1 MCLLINYTPIACFV
15 SGRVKT
21 SGWSPGRFAFHCTNP
36 LPFTQM
42 VLDYEK
48 TSITYHPYPQVT
60 PGKWVELF
68 SNERSYHIGVGQG
81 LLFGL
86 LWTEHQQDHLDPSL
100 FPLTPLSRVPPPD
113 CLFGLIKG
121 LVRTAALE
129 FHYHQNLARGIKPSL
144 VMTNQ
149 GVGLILALQGNL
161 GFISPTKSS
170 QIMDYV
176 LTHEHRIPASYPTNV
191 QDASQKIRTAM
202 INMWNFSVS
211 S

>member
-86 LWTEHQQDHLDPSL
+86 LWTERRQDHLDPSL
-100 FPLTPLSRVPPPD
+100 FPLTPLPRVTPPD
-113 CLFGLIKG
+113 YFVGLIKD
-121 LVRTAALE
+121 LVMTAALE
-129 FHYHQNLARGIKPSL
+129 SHYYPKPGTRDQTQSRHDQSRWVDLSSSRESRFHL
-144 VMTNQ
+144 VH
-149 GVGLILALQGNL
+149 
-161 GFISPTKSS
+161 K
-170 QIMDYV
+170 
-176 LTHEHRIPASYPTNV
+176 
-191 QDASQKIRTAM
+191 K
-202 INMWNFSVS
+202 
-211 S
+211 